1 LLENWAKAFPKEVE
15 EMPPGLEERLDSSE
29 RIYYANHLTR
39 NTQWNRP
46 CLDQP
51 APDYYELPVP
61 TLEVTLPTLLE
72 AVSSLSIKQYFGSF
86 HLHVKKSTL
95 EVKKR
100 LFSSLM

>member
-15 EMPPGLEERLDSSE
+15 EMPPGWEE

-46 CLDQP
+46 CLDQPASKP

-72 AVSSLSIKQYFGSF
+72 AVSSLSIKI
-86 HLHVKKSTL
+86 
-95 EVKKR
+95 
-100 LFSSLM
+100 